1 MNVLLNNELVALL
14 NTRRLPGRLNLYQA
28 AAVLG
33 LSPHDLPVL
42 TSKKMMRPLG
52 KPSANTTKYYAAR
65 EIESLANDPAWLS
78 KATQTLSDH
87 WRTKNIGRS
96 TPEQNGDPLKTNHV
110 QASQTSV
117 AMSST
122 T

>member
-14 NTRRLPGRLNLYQA
+14 NTRRLPGRLNLCQA

-33 LSPHDLPVL
+33 LLPHDLPVL
-42 TSKKMMRPLG
+42 TSKKMMRSLG

-87 WRTKNIGRS
+87 WQTKNSNRQQLE
-96 TPEQNGDPLKTNHV
+96 PAAKLEQ
-110 QASQTSV
+110 A
-117 AMSST
+117 
-122 T
+122 

>member
-14 NTRRLPGRLNLYQA
+14 NTRRLPGRLNLNQA

-33 LSPHDLPVL
+33 FSPHDVPVL
-42 TSKKMMRPLG
+42 TSKKLMRALG
-52 KPSANTTKYYAAR
+52 KPTQNTTKYYAAR

-87 WRTKNIGRS
+87 WRTKNDARS
-96 TPEQNGDPLKTNHV
+96 NAERKYDPLKTNPV
-110 QASQTSV
+110 QASQASAANISKV
-117 AMSST
+117 
-122 T
+122 